1 MRVRW
6 QFELIKLNWSK
17 RQRVFKNPIFI
28 YKLLH
33 SRYSKKDILAS
44 NKSTKVTDLTGKY
57 VAIKNK
63 ATEGRYYFMAG
74 GKGSDLQ

>member
-1 MRVRW
+1 M
-6 QFELIKLNWSK
+6 IKSNWSTW
-17 RQRVFKNPIFI
+17 QSAFKIRFLSINFCTTDP
-28 YKLLH
+28 H
-33 SRYSKKDILAS
+33 KKDILAS